1 MEEQN
6 MKPSA
11 FDGKQEATTVVCKW
25 DNVYLKD
32 EDINECYSPVFG
44 TKKTQFYLSGEFFND
59 EADDNDDNPIWIFNL
74 NIARSSVKRKVF
86 IYSMFAESNAKI
98 YGSEYDNKGISKN
111 LASIIIINF

>member
-1 MEEQN
+1 

-25 DNVYLKD
+25 DNVFLKD
-32 EDINECYSPVFG
+32 EDTWECYSPVFG
-44 TKKTQFYLSGEFFND
+44 TKKTQFYLSGEFLLD
-59 EADDNDDNPIWIFNL
+59 EPEDGTRNQIWIFNL

>member
-1 MEEQN
+1 MEKQK

-32 EDINECYSPVFG
+32 EDTNECNSPVFG

-59 EADDNDDNPIWIFNL
+59 GTDDEADVVVHRNIDNPIWIFNL
-74 NIARSSVKRKVF
+74 NIATSSVKKKVF
-86 IYSMFAESNAKI
+86 IYSLFAKSNEKP
-98 YGSEYDNKGISKN
+98 YVSNCDNKGMSKN
-111 LASIIIINF
+111 